1 MLKAKVPQLV
11 VEELKNKDITDKGKT
26 ISIKDIEN
34 GVVIQD
40 KPTSYNS
47 YILEISFQNKN
58 GDITSTILNIVLEKA
73 CIAFN
78 DEASSTSKLTKF
90 TIHHEASE
98 ASIVTNP
105 IVKMMLF
112 SAIGLG
118 IGVVFALA
126 SGCYKYK
133 INSTSELQDLNILTF
148 EIETRGKKNE

>member
-11 VEELKNKDITDKGKT
+11 VEELKNKDITDKGKA

-58 GDITSTILNIVLEKA
+58 DDTTSTILNIVLEKA

-78 DEASSTSKLTKF
+78 DEAASTSKLTKF

-98 ASIVTNP
+98 TSIVTNP